1 MHNSIVNYKN
11 INKIL
16 IYLIIITSLLWPI
29 IQIII
34 SQSINLNASFY
45 SSIPIIII
53 FLYLLKNLKI
63 FFLQLKINKLILL
76 NIIYLV
82 YIFVVTL
89 IFNDFENALRG
100 IKTCGVLSI
109 YFIFILIAKDDI
121 FKDDDKLYKLLIFLI
136 GMISLFAYF
145 EIFFRILDP
154 SLFSV
159 YNLANKAN
167 FSGISYLNYNDITG
181 IFSGSRPLGIYF
193 DMHTAPGLILLAAIY
208 FYLKNNIKYS
218 VYLLFT
224 LIITFST
231 TTIITALPF
240 IFFILKKNK
249 YLGILFLIGLIL
261 VFGHITQKT
270 DSLIVILSDFYNG
283 IIFFSSSDFITIFLG
298 EGYDLNGS
306 SILGG
311 GESFLVFQ
319 LAFFGIFGLIYMLY
333 INFVNINFKL
343 NQNYLFKI
351 YFFSVL
357 LLLTSHYNNL
367 YNVSSAIIVS
377 FIFLN
382 LNLINEKS
390 NFGK

>member
-1 MHNSIVNYKN
+1 M
-11 INKIL
+11 
-16 IYLIIITSLLWPI
+16 
-29 IQIII
+29 
-34 SQSINLNASFY
+34 
-45 SSIPIIII
+45 
-53 FLYLLKNLKI
+53 
-63 FFLQLKINKLILL
+63 
-76 NIIYLV
+76 
-82 YIFVVTL
+82 
-89 IFNDFENALRG
+89 
-100 IKTCGVLSI
+100 
-109 YFIFILIAKDDI
+109 
-121 FKDDDKLYKLLIFLI
+121 
-136 GMISLFAYF
+136 
-145 EIFFRILDP
+145 
-154 SLFSV
+154 
-159 YNLANKAN
+159 
-167 FSGISYLNYNDITG
+167 
-181 IFSGSRPLGIYF
+181 
-193 DMHTAPGLILLAAIY
+193 
-208 FYLKNNIKYS
+208 
-218 VYLLFT
+218 
-224 LIITFST
+224 
-231 TTIITALPF
+231 
-240 IFFILKKNK
+240 
-249 YLGILFLIGLIL
+249 IGLII

-319 LAFFGIFGLIYMLY
+319 LAFFGIFGLIYNLY
-333 INFVNINFKL
+333 MNFVNINFKL

>member
-89 IFNDFENALRG
+89 IFNDFENALKG
-100 IKTCGVLSI
+100 LKTCGVLSI

-121 FKDDDKLYKLLIFLI
+121 FKDDDKLHKLLIFLI
-136 GMISLFAYF
+136 GMIALFAYF

-154 SLFSV
+154 SLFGV
-159 YNLANKAN
+159 YDLAKKVN

-224 LIITFST
+224 LIITFSS

>member
-121 FKDDDKLYKLLIFLI
+121 FKDDDKLHKLLIFLI
-136 GMISLFAYF
+136 GMIALFAYF

-154 SLFSV
+154 SLFGV
-159 YNLANKAN
+159 YDLAKKVN
-167 FSGISYLNYNDITG
+167 FSGISYLKYNDITG
-181 IFSGSRPLGIYF
+181 IFSGSRPL
-193 DMHTAPGLILLAAIY
+193 
-208 FYLKNNIKYS
+208 
-218 VYLLFT
+218 
-224 LIITFST
+224 
-231 TTIITALPF
+231 
-240 IFFILKKNK
+240 
-249 YLGILFLIGLIL
+249 
-261 VFGHITQKT
+261 
-270 DSLIVILSDFYNG
+270 
-283 IIFFSSSDFITIFLG
+283 
-298 EGYDLNGS
+298 
-306 SILGG
+306 
-311 GESFLVFQ
+311 
-319 LAFFGIFGLIYMLY
+319 
-333 INFVNINFKL
+333 
-343 NQNYLFKI
+343 
-351 YFFSVL
+351 
-357 LLLTSHYNNL
+357 
-367 YNVSSAIIVS
+367 
-377 FIFLN
+377 
-382 LNLINEKS
+382 
-390 NFGK
+390 